1 MSNAN
6 DCGAPPKHGAVCW
19 NELNV
24 HDVERTKKF
33 YSQTL
38 GWSFEGM
45 PMEGFTYW
53 IISSQGARVGGIFEM
68 TAPELASV
76 PEHWLTYI
84 GVDDVDARLEKAK
97 AAGATICKDA
107 FEIPGVGRMAVLQ
120 QPGGAFVAWMTPAPQ
135 PNG

>member
-6 DCGAPPKHGAVCW
+6 ERGAPPKHGVVCW

-24 HDVERTKKF
+24 QDAERAKKF
-33 YSQTL
+33 YSQSL

-53 IISSQGARVGGIFEM
+53 IISSDGARVGGMFEM
-68 TAPELASV
+68 KGPEFEGV

-84 GVDDVDARLEKAK
+84 GVDEVDARLKKAK

-107 FEIPGVGRMAVLQ
+107 FDIPGVGRMAVLQ
-120 QPGGAFVAWMTPAPQ
+120 EPGGALVAWMTPKPQ
-135 PNG
+135 SSA